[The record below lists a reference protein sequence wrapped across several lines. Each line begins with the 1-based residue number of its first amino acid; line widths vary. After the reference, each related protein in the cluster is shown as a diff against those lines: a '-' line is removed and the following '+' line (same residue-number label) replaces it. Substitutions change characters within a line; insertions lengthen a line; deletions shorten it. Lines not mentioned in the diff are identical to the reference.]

1 MPRKP
6 VRSVIRFLVHKYISD
21 RNHQAIFHNS
31 LIAREGKA
39 GHPSLY
45 VWWRRSRR
53 RGPRAGPGP
62 QGRRPGQPWSR
73 PQLPRVIAPAEF
85 PVFRFGLPSP
95 RGIVPNCTSRR
106 LWPWVAGF
114 LDPRTPDRAQVCA
127 PADGE
132 KVRPPTTLAQP
143 LSPDSASSAPPTP
156 PPGPQRGPAPTRPP
170 HAPSPGAPPARP
182 HGSPGLGTP
191 PARPAHR
198 PSAGSGLPGDLTQR
212 PPRPPKRAPI
222 AGGDSGPP
230 SDRTG
235 RAGPRAAAAPSR
247 HSPRG
252 PGAAGRAR
260 RAGRTGA
267 GRRPSGPLLAAAGRG
282 RCGFSQAACPGACSL
297 LSRAWTQD
305 TPSCPS

>member
-143 LSPDSASSAPPTP
+143 LSPDSASSAPPRP
-156 PPGPQRGPAPTRPP
+156 HQAPSAARPQRGLPMPRAPGPLPPGRTGALAWGRPRLARHIGLPLARGSRATSPNALLVRPNARRSPAET
-170 HAPSPGAPPARP
+170 
-182 HGSPGLGTP
+182 
-191 PARPAHR
+191 PARPATARAAQGPGPRRHPPATHR
-198 PSAGSGLPGDLTQR
+198 EGQEQPAERGARGA
-212 PPRPPKRAPI
+212 RAPV
-222 AGGDSGPP
+222 GGH
-230 SDRTG
+230 RG
-235 RAGPRAAAAPSR
+235 RF
-247 HSPRG
+247 SPRRVA
-252 PGAAGRAR
+252 GAVASRRRPARERAR
-260 RAGRTGA
+260 
-267 GRRPSGPLLAAAGRG
+267 S
-282 RCGFSQAACPGACSL
+282 
-297 LSRAWTQD
+297 
-305 TPSCPS
+305 